1 MNRRA
6 ARIDRAFF
14 LAGILLALVGCA
26 SPKPKAPEPPPAP
39 PPLDASYDWHVLLLA
54 PFGSVLKDIPATM
67 HEVLLFRDREHN
79 SAAAD
84 ELECY
89 AVDGKLPR
97 FLARKA
103 AEYLLC
109 FKRDRLSRIEAT
121 VRLPADEAAKIF
133 ADACGLWAKSGQ
145 PSTEGCAG
153 SDRGVAYIGHLDS
166 EPQGSETAMT
176 VQLDA
181 ADGAPER
188 AQDRQ

>member
-1 MNRRA
+1 M
-6 ARIDRAFF
+6 
-14 LAGILLALVGCA
+14 LLALVGCA
-26 SPKPKAPEPPPAP
+26 APAPKVPVPPPSP
-39 PPLDASYDWHVLLLA
+39 LPLDASYDWHVLLIA
-54 PFGSVLKDIPATM
+54 PLGSVLKDVPATM
-67 HEVLLFRDREHN
+67 HEVLLFRDEEHS
-79 SAAAD
+79 SAVAD

-97 FLARKA
+97 IVARRA

-133 ADACGLWAKSGQ
+133 ADACGLWARSGQ
-145 PSTEGCAG
+145 PSAEGCEG

-181 ADGAPER
+181 VDGVPEHASER
-188 AQDRQ
+188 P